1 MNMKRLLIFTCV
13 GLAFT
18 AGGCKKYLEQPPDMR
33 AELNTPEQVSRLLGT
48 AYPQA
53 NYMAF
58 AEGSSDNVGDKR
70 SGTIENINTDP
81 FQFRDVRDDQEDS
94 PEYYWNACYT
104 AIAAANLAIQT
115 CDNAP
120 DPENYRSQKGEALVA
135 RAYAHFMLVTFFSET
150 YDPATAATSPG
161 IPYVTEPENVVIK
174 QYDRKTVAYVYEM
187 IEKDLLTGIPMLDN
201 NRYSVPA
208 YHFTTAAAY
217 AFASRFYLF
226 KRDWTKA
233 VTYATLVFPDNNVTP
248 MLRPWNTTYKT
259 MTYLE
264 LFGVYAKATEPAN
277 LLLVETPSI
286 YGRYYYTFR
295 YALTDAL
302 QREVFADNV
311 TGGEWVFWY
320 QSYTAGGEENQL
332 IPKINEFFVR
342 STVNAGIGT
351 AYVMVP
357 LFTAE
362 EVLFNRAEANAHLN
376 NTGAAIEDLNAYA
389 ATRINN
395 YNAAAHTIT
404 ANRIRSFYGTSNL
417 QNGLIYTILDFKR
430 AEFVQEGMRW
440 FDILR
445 YRIPVTHTVIGGGS
459 STLTGTDPRRLF
471 QIPSS
476 AAISGVQGNP
486 R

>member
-1 MNMKRLLIFTCV
+1 MKRLLIYTSICLTV
-13 GLAFT
+13 A
-18 AGGCKKYLEQPPDMR
+18 AAGCKKYLEQPPDMR
-33 AELNTPEQVSRLLGT
+33 AELNSPEQVSRLLGT

-58 AEGSSDNVGDKR
+58 TEGQSDNVADKR
-70 SGTIENINTDP
+70 GGTIENINTDP

-104 AIAAANLAIQT
+104 AIAAANLAIQV
-115 CDNAP
+115 CDKAP
-120 DPENYRSQKGEALVA
+120 DPENYRSQKGEALIA

-161 IPYVTEPENVVIK
+161 IPYVTEPEDVVIK
-174 QYDRKTVAYVYEM
+174 QYERKTVAYVYEM

-201 NRYSVPA
+201 NRYAVPA

-217 AFASRFYLF
+217 AFAARFYLF
-226 KRDWTKA
+226 KQDWTKV
-233 VTYATLVFPDNNVTP
+233 VTYATLVFPDNNITP

-277 LLLVETPSI
+277 LLLVETPSV
-286 YGRYYYTFR
+286 YGRYYFTFR
-295 YALTDAL
+295 YALNPAKRNEIL
-302 QREVFADNV
+302 GPNV
-311 TGGEWVFWY
+311 TGGDWVFRN
-320 QSYTAGGEENQL
+320 QTFTSGSSENLL
-332 IPKINEFFVR
+332 IPKINEYFVR

-357 LFTAE
+357 LLTAE
-362 EVLFNRAEANAHLN
+362 EVLFNRAEAYTYLN
-376 NTGAAIEDLNAYA
+376 NTSAAISDLNTYA

-395 YNAAAHTIT
+395 YNPGAHAVT
-404 ANRIRSFYGTSNL
+404 APKMRNFYGTNNL
-417 QNGLIYTILDFKR
+417 QTALIRTILDFKR
-430 AEFVQEGMRW
+430 AEYVQEGMRW

-445 YRIPVTHTVIGGGS
+445 YRIPVTHVVENGGGVFN
-459 STLTGTDPRRLF
+459 LTGDDPKRLF

>member
-1 MNMKRLLIFTCV
+1 MNMKRLLIYTSIC
-13 GLAFT
+13 LAFIS
-18 AGGCKKYLEQPPDMR
+18 AGCKKYLEQPPDMR

-58 AEGSSDNVGDKR
+58 AEAASDNAGDKEA
-70 SGTIENINTDP
+70 GTIENVNTDP

-115 CDNAP
+115 CNNAP
-120 DPENYRSQKGEALVA
+120 DPEKYRSQKGEALVA
-135 RAYAHFMLVTFFSET
+135 RAYAHFMLVNFFSEV
-150 YDPATAATSPG
+150 YDPANAATSPG

-174 QYDRKTVAYVYEM
+174 QYERKTVEYVYQM
-187 IEKDLLTGIPMLDN
+187 IEKDLLAGIPLLDN
-201 NRYSVPA
+201 NRYTVPA

-233 VTYATLVFPDNNVTP
+233 VTYATMVFPDNNITP

-277 LLLVETPSI
+277 LLLVETPST
-286 YGRYYYTFR
+286 YGRYYYNFR
-295 YALTDAL
+295 YALTNAL
-302 QREVFADNV
+302 QREIFADNV

-320 QSYTAGGEENQL
+320 QSYTAGEENPL
-332 IPKINEFFVR
+332 IPKVNEFFVR

-362 EVLFNRAEANAHLN
+362 EVLFNRAEAYTHLN
-376 NTGAAIEDLNAYA
+376 NTSGAIADLNTYA

-404 ANRIRSFYGTSNL
+404 AQKARNFYGTSNL
-417 QNGLIYTILDFKR
+417 QTALLLTILDFKR
-430 AEFVQEGMRW
+430 AEYVQEGMRW

-445 YRIPVTHTVIGGGS
+445 YRIPVTHSVMGGS
-459 STLTGTDPRRLF
+459 TSTLTGDDPRRLF

-476 AAISGVQGNP
+476 AAISGIEANP

>member
-1 MNMKRLLIFTCV
+1 MKRLLIYTSVF
-13 GLAFT
+13 LAFT
-18 AGGCKKYLEQPPDMR
+18 AAGCKKYLEQPPDMR

-58 AEGSSDNVGDKR
+58 TEGSSDNVADKR
-70 SGTIENINTDP
+70 SGTIENTNTDP

-94 PEYYWNACYT
+94 PEYYWNACYA
-104 AIAAANLAIQT
+104 AIAAANLAIQA
-115 CDNAP
+115 CDKAP

-174 QYDRKTVAYVYEM
+174 QYERKTVAYVYEM
-187 IEKDLLTGIPMLDN
+187 IENDLLMGMPMLDN

-208 YHFTTAAAY
+208 YHFTTTAAY

-226 KRDWTKA
+226 KQDWTKA
-233 VTYATLVFPDNNVTP
+233 VTYATLVFPDNNITP
-248 MLRPWNTTYKT
+248 MLRPWNTRYMTI
-259 MTYLE
+259 TYLE
-264 LFGVYAKATEPAN
+264 LFSIYAKATEPAN
-277 LLLVETPSI
+277 LLLVETPSV
-286 YGRYYYTFR
+286 YGRYYFNFR
-295 YALTDAL
+295 YAMNPAKRNEILS
-302 QREVFADNV
+302 DNV
-311 TGGEWVFWY
+311 TGGEWAFWN
-320 QSYTAGGEENQL
+320 QSYSSGSTENQL
-332 IPKINEFFVR
+332 IPKVNEYFVR

-362 EVLFNRAEANAHLN
+362 EVLFNRAEAYTYLN
-376 NTGAAIEDLNAYA
+376 NTGAAIEDLNTYA
-389 ATRINN
+389 ATRISS
-395 YNAAAHTIT
+395 YNAGAHGIT
-404 ANRIRSFYGTSNL
+404 PSRVRNFYGTNNL
-417 QNGLIYTILDFKR
+417 QTALIRTILDFKR
-430 AEFVQEGMRW
+430 AEYVQEGMRW

-445 YRIPVTHTVIGGGS
+445 YRIPVSHTVVGGG
-459 STLTGTDPRRLF
+459 TFNLTGNDPRRLF